1 MAERYGEQDIL
12 RLCGILYNKKAEDI
26 TAIHVGDRT
35 IVADWFLI
43 ASGRNITHVKALC
56 DDLEDQAA
64 AIGLIAKRKEGYEQG
79 RWIVLDFGFALVH
92 LFHPEER
99 LYYNMERLW
108 DEHDNVIHYKPDK
121 ADTEVQKDGE

>member
-1 MAERYGEQDIL
+1 MTERFGEQEVKK
-12 RLCGILYNKKAEDI
+12 LCEILYDKKADDI
-26 TAIHVGDRT
+26 VAIHVGDRT

-43 ASGRNITHVKALC
+43 ASGRSVPHVKALC

-64 AIGLIAKRKEGYEQG
+64 QLGLFAKRKEGYDQG

-99 LYYNMERLW
+99 AYYNMERLW
-108 DEHDNVIHYKPDK
+108 DEDGSVIRYSKERE
-121 ADTEVQKDGE
+121 A

>member
-1 MAERYGEQDIL
+1 MTERYGEQEIL
-12 RLCGILYNKKAEDI
+12 RLCDILYNKKADDI

-43 ASGRNITHVKALC
+43 ASGRNTTHVKALC

-64 AIGLIAKRKEGYEQG
+64 DTGLIVKRKEGYEQG

-99 LYYNMERLW
+99 AYYNMERLW
-108 DEHDNVIHYKPDK
+108 DEYDNVIHYKPVK
-121 ADTEVQKDGE
+121 SNVEE

>member
-1 MAERYGEQDIL
+1 MTERYGEQEIL
-12 RLCGILYNKKAEDI
+12 RLCDILYDKKADDI

-43 ASGRNITHVKALC
+43 ASGRNTTHVKALC

-64 AIGLIAKRKEGYEQG
+64 DTGLIVKRKEGYEQG

-99 LYYNMERLW
+99 AYYNMERLW
-108 DEHDNVIHYKPDK
+108 DEHDNVIHYEMIKSNV
-121 ADTEVQKDGE
+121 EE

>member
-1 MAERYGEQDIL
+1 MTERYGEQEIL
-12 RLCGILYNKKAEDI
+12 RLCDILYNKKADDI

-43 ASGRNITHVKALC
+43 ASGRNTTHVKALC

-64 AIGLIAKRKEGYEQG
+64 DTGLIVKRKEGYEQG

-99 LYYNMERLW
+99 AYYNMERLW
-108 DEHDNVIHYKPDK
+108 DEHDNIIYYKPIK
-121 ADTEVQKDGE
+121 SNVEE